1 MHSAVL
7 IAIRSVILLLPAV
20 LVVAALLGIGIVT
33 LLPAVLVVAVL
44 LPVGIVAL
52 LITALLP
59 VLAIARILAV
69 GLGASSITKRVI
81 ERCGW
86 LPMYKE

>member
-1 MHSAVL
+1 MQKKVKQNFHSAVL
-7 IAIRSVILLLPAV
+7 IAIRSVILLLPA
-20 LVVAALLGIGIVT
+20 I
-33 LLPAVLVVAVL
+33 LVVAVL

-59 VLAIARILAV
+59 VLAIALILAV

-81 ERCGW
+81 ERCVG
-86 LPMYKE
+86 YRCIRSDID